1 MPGKRSKRLRQSE
14 VGAEGNLNTSDSSNA
29 TVPLT
34 NNNSNSNE
42 VNMDLSMY
50 EELTARCNELE
61 QRCATLTERYEGLL
75 RETSTH
81 VTSNVTPVT
90 PTAIEYVI
98 HREDSVPKFKAEISA
113 AFPLKRNQEVESW
126 LRAIEN
132 LVKPANDE
140 AFIRAAR
147 ASCRGTAD
155 LIVNSP
161 VFDGIHHW
169 DDFKALARSKFRGTC
184 SSAEFFKH
192 LHESKLNPNQAPLDF
207 FVSVE
212 GLVYQGY
219 RDYPIAVGVP
229 DELIR
234 RVFLQGLP
242 HWLRE
247 ALVLKEDDSL
257 PSLVDAAQRVW
268 NLRINVTG
276 EGPSVLSNQHSRPMR
291 SRQVASVEKYCQYH
305 QSNGHNTIDCRLRQ
319 RPLLCFNCQRA
330 GHFARQCPFQP
341 PHGRARSSPAREGFH
356 SGRPDEQR
364 WGSENQGIS
373 GPQGN
378 HDGESN

>member
-14 VGAEGNLNTSDSSNA
+14 AGAEGNLNASDSSNV
-29 TVPLT
+29 TLPLI
-34 NNNSNSNE
+34 NQSNSNE

-61 QRCATLTERYEGLL
+61 QRCATLTERYENLL
-75 RETSTH
+75 RETSPH
-81 VTSNVTPVT
+81 NSSNIAPVT
-90 PTAIEYVI
+90 QTGIEYVI
-98 HREDSVPKFKAEISA
+98 NREDSVPKFKAEISA

-140 AFIRAAR
+140 AYIRAAR

-161 VFDGIHHW
+161 VFDGIQNW
-169 DDFKALARSKFRGTC
+169 DNFKALARSKFRGTC
-184 SSAEFFKH
+184 SSTEFFKH
-192 LHESKLNPNQAPLDF
+192 LHGSKLSHNQAPLDF
-207 FVSVE
+207 FISVE

-247 ALVLKEDDSL
+247 AIVLREDESL

-268 NLRINVTG
+268 NLRIHASG
-276 EGPSVLSNQHSRPMR
+276 EGPSVPGNQSSRPMR
-291 SRQVASVEKYCQYH
+291 LRQVASVERYCQYH
-305 QSNGHNTIDCRLRQ
+305 QSNSHNTADCRLRQ
-319 RPLLCFNCQRA
+319 RTLQCFNCHRA

-341 PHGRARSSPAREGFH
+341 PHGRARSSPAREEFH

-364 WGSENQGIS
+364 WGSENQEIS
-373 GPQGN
+373 GSQDN
-378 HDGESN
+378 HAGE